1 MNFKSGEQVI
11 IIKGQ
16 SRGKKGK
23 ILQVFPK
30 KNLVVVEGVNER
42 TRHIRNRRG
51 REKGQK
57 VSFFAPLNAANVMLF
72 CSKCNK
78 SRRSKTFVS
87 NDGKKQK
94 VCVKCNSVFGI

>member
-51 REKGQK
+51 RDKGQK
-57 VSFFAPLNAANVMLF
+57 VSFFAPLNVANVMLF

-78 SRRSKTFVS
+78 PRRNKIFVS
-87 NDGKKQK
+87 TDGKKQK